1 MNVIIY
7 INVCQMKESREVLSF
22 EMKWREINLF
32 SNQKVYIRKSVN
44 LLQLLQIIVNA
55 K

>member
-7 INVCQMKESREVLSF
+7 INVCQIKESKEVLCF
-22 EMKWREINLF
+22 EMKLREINLF
-32 SNQKVYIRKSVN
+32 SNQKVYIRKNVN
-44 LLQLLQIIVNA
+44 LLQLLQITVNA

>member
-1 MNVIIY
+1 
-7 INVCQMKESREVLSF
+7 MKL
-22 EMKWREINLF
+22 REINLF
-32 SNQKVYIRKSVN
+32 SNQKVYIRKNVN